1 LGNYLGQKQP
11 SGNAE
16 CNDGD
21 QFYIT
26 VLIKILIHE
35 PLEVNSIDLQ
45 INGNS
50 KFSPLLSITLK

>member
-1 LGNYLGQKQP
+1 MGQKQP

-26 VLIKILIHE
+26 LLIKILIHE
-35 PLEVNSIDLQ
+35 PLEVNSIDRQ